1 MADTCATC
9 RFWMGPPAG
18 VPRGTAGACRR
29 YPPQMLVMQ
38 TGRTVEPEAE
48 WPRVAHF
55 QWCGEHQAEAR
66 RG

>member
-1 MADTCATC
+1 
-9 RFWMGPPAG
+9 MGPPAG
-18 VPRGTAGACRR
+18 APRGTAGACRR

-48 WPRVAHF
+48 WPRVPHF

-66 RG
+66 NG